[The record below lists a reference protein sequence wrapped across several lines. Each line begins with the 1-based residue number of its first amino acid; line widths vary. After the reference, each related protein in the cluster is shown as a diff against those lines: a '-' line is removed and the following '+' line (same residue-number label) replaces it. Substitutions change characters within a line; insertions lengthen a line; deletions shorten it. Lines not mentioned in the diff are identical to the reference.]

1 MSADERHPGQ
11 ELDLLVDG
19 RLAPERRS
27 QVEAHIAGCERCRRD
42 LDALRLEK
50 AVLRDR
56 LPAREV
62 PETLS
67 ARVTAALDRVDRESG
82 PPIRAFPVARRVA
95 LGLGVA
101 AAAVLVVFLLRMPR
115 NDVLDAAAEDL
126 AQVRAAAVPMD
137 LETADPAALERHFA
151 EAGLSFPARVFDF
164 GMMGYQLVGGRLNRI
179 EGRNSALF
187 AYRDEDGRT
196 IVCQMYEGQLEE
208 LPAAVEERENN
219 GIRFRIYRVRDVT
232 LVFWQEGAVVC
243 VLASY
248 GDPEEA
254 IQLAFAKAIRVEPGG

>member
-1 MSADERHPGQ
+1 MSADERHPRE

-19 RLAPERRS
+19 RLTPERRS
-27 QVEAHIAGCERCRRD
+27 QVEAHVAGCERCRRA
-42 LDALRLEK
+42 LDAMRSAK

-56 LPAREV
+56 LPEREV
-62 PETLS
+62 PATLS

-82 PPIRAFPVARRVA
+82 PPARAFPVARRVA
-95 LGLGVA
+95 LGLGLA
-101 AAAVLVVFLLRMPR
+101 AAAALAVLLLREPR
-115 NDVLDAAAEDL
+115 DDFLEAAAEDL
-126 AQVRAAAVPMD
+126 AQVRAAEVPMD
-137 LETADPAALERHFA
+137 LETADPAALERYFA

-164 GMMGYQLVGGRLNRI
+164 GMMGYQLVGGRVNRM
-179 EGRNSALF
+179 EGRSSALF

-208 LPAAVEERENN
+208 LPAADEERENN
-219 GIRFRIYRVRDVT
+219 AIRFRIYRVGDVT
-232 LVFWQEGAVVC
+232 LVFWQEGTVVC
-243 VLASY
+243 VLTSY